1 MSDDEDNSK
10 KSSVARVLPVQH
22 PSPFVQKKNSHT
34 TPRQAQVDAAYAAR
48 MLALQEEY
56 IDSDD
61 LVKVATDATADRPE
75 LLMRMVRGKLAR
87 ASAMLDF
94 ERIEL
99 QKKGKS
105 TEAMTVASKHIAAL
119 EKVLNTEIEI
129 SKRKSGKID
138 VRGPLMAKI
147 VALWIQKVQETVSSL
162 PAEFQPL
169 FFSKFHEVMQ
179 GWEDEVERVVD
190 PNNNG

>member
-56 IDSDD
+56 IQSDD
-61 LVKVATDATADRPE
+61 LVKVASDNADRPE

-129 SKRKSGKID
+129 SKRRSGKID
-138 VRGPLMAKI
+138 VRGPQMAKI
-147 VALWIQKVQETVSSL
+147 TALWIQKVQETVSSL
-162 PAEFQPL
+162 PAELQPL

-179 GWEDEVERVVD
+179 GWEDEIERVVD